1 MMPGEYFDGEGKWT
15 EFYEWEEEP
24 TPIVQPGKIT
34 LLSAA
39 GNDIQLDVTESNLV
53 GDGQAEL
60 FNISGQLIMAKK
72 ITAIHENDKVSI
84 VTEQELPTGIYL
96 ISITTA
102 YGRVT
107 EKFFMSN

>member
-1 MMPGEYFDGEGKWT
+1 MPGEYFDGEGKWT

-53 GDGQAEL
+53 GDGHAEL
-60 FNISGQLIMAKK
+60 FNISGQLIMTKK

>member
-1 MMPGEYFDGEGKWT
+1 MMPNEYFDGEGKWT

>member
-1 MMPGEYFDGEGKWT
+1 
-15 EFYEWEEEP
+15 
-24 TPIVQPGKIT
+24 
-34 LLSAA
+34 
-39 GNDIQLDVTESNLV
+39 
-53 GDGQAEL
+53 
-60 FNISGQLIMAKK
+60 MAKK